1 MEQFSL
7 YRKRFIPEEIVPL
20 KNDKII
26 YADDEVIVTKW
37 NTLRPKKEFSQGI
50 SCAFWKKGYKIS
62 KFMDDCGN
70 LVYYYCDIID
80 VTYHEDKKEYIMTD
94 LLADIKIYGDGKVE
108 VVDLDEIADA
118 MEQGLITQQMAMT
131 ALRRLNDLLQIIY
144 QGNFETLIYNYM
156 EKVE

>member
-1 MEQFSL
+1 
-7 YRKRFIPEEIVPL
+7 
-20 KNDKII
+20 
-26 YADDEVIVTKW
+26 
-37 NTLRPKKEFSQGI
+37 
-50 SCAFWKKGYKIS
+50 
-62 KFMDDCGN
+62 MDDCGN